1 MGGVVGTPFRI
12 MTREIH
18 RLRSSPPSARHP
30 RRPDTVAREGF
41 TIVELLVVIA
51 VVALLAGML
60 IPTLSKAREAAQRT
74 QCLNQLHQ
82 LFLASQLYWDDHE
95 GRTFR
100 YRQGAVGD
108 GVLYWFGWLQNG
120 AEGMRTFDGAQGA
133 LGPYLKGSP
142 VQLCPA
148 FASRGAH
155 VKLKASTLSYG
166 YGMNL
171 HLSPAPAA
179 SLKIDSITE
188 PARIVW
194 LADAAQINTFQQPA
208 SESDPRLEEFYYVN
222 ATETT
227 AHFRHRGQAEAV
239 FVDGHASAQQ
249 AAPGTWDTRLPR
261 ERVGRLEERSLIP

>member
-1 MGGVVGTPFRI
+1 M
-12 MTREIH
+12 
-18 RLRSSPPSARHP
+18 
-30 RRPDTVAREGF
+30 
-41 TIVELLVVIA
+41 VELLVVVSVI
-51 VVALLAGML
+51 ALLAGL
-60 IPTLSKAREAAQRT
+60 LFPALSKAREAAQRT

-82 LFLASQLYWDDHE
+82 LFLASQMYWDDHE

-133 LGPYLKGSP
+133 LAPYLKGSP

-179 SLKIDSITE
+179 SLKIDSVTE
-188 PARIVW
+188 PSRITW
-194 LADAAQINTFQQPA
+194 LADAAQVNTFQPPA

-222 ATETT
+222 ATEAT

-239 FVDGHASAQQ
+239 FVDGHAGAQQ
-249 AAPGTWDTRLPR
+249 PAPGTLDTRLPR
-261 ERVGRLEERSLIP
+261 ERVGRLEERSLVP